1 VLRDPRVTAKLR
13 TARDVIGL
21 YAVLTGETASHAA

>member
-1 VLRDPRVTAKLR
+1 VLRDAKVTAKLR
-13 TARDVIGL
+13 AARDVSAI